1 MVEREALEKL
11 CLVFQTGGSNP
22 SLSVSKMKKEIDKTH
37 WTIQT
42 LVFLAII
49 PVFVFLNQIVPSEEI
64 FSFKDATSLLFL
76 PSLLSLSLVMISL
89 FCNRKKLFSNEYWYL
104 NDFVYWNIFSFT
116 LSLVAIFHGIN
127 SNIFP
132 LIFSQVFAYIA
143 LFLGYANELRNEIIE
158 GKFKKGE

>member
-42 LVFLAII
+42 LVFLTII
-49 PVFVFLNQIVPSEEI
+49 PMFVFLNQIISFEDI
-64 FSFKDATSLLFL
+64 FSSNETTFFFFL
-76 PSLLSLSLVMISL
+76 PSILSLLLVMISL
-89 FCNRKKLFSNEYWYL
+89 FCNRKKLFSKEYWYL
-104 NDFVYWNIFSFT
+104 NDFVYWNIFSCT

-127 SNIFP
+127 SKVFP

-143 LFLGYANELRNEIIE
+143 LLLGYANELRNEIIE
-158 GKFKKGE
+158 GKFKKGK

>member
-11 CLVFQTGGSNP
+11 CLVLQTGGSNP
-22 SLSVSKMKKEIDKTH
+22 SLSVYKMKKEIDKTH

-42 LVFLAII
+42 LVFLTII
-49 PVFVFLNQIVPSEEI
+49 PVFVFLNQIISFEDI
-64 FSFKDATSLLFL
+64 FSFKETTFFFFL
-76 PSLLSLSLVMISL
+76 PSILSLLLVMISL
-89 FCNRKKLFSNEYWYL
+89 FCNRKKLFSKEYWYL

-127 SNIFP
+127 SKVFP

-143 LFLGYANELRNEIIE
+143 LLLGYANELRNEIIE

>member
-22 SLSVSKMKKEIDKTH
+22 SLSVLKMKKEIDKTH

-42 LVFLAII
+42 LVFLTII
-49 PVFVFLNQIVPSEEI
+49 PVFVFLNQIISFEDI
-64 FSFKDATSLLFL
+64 FSSNETTFFFFL
-76 PSLLSLSLVMISL
+76 PSILSLLLVMISL
-89 FCNRKKLFSNEYWYL
+89 FCNRKKLFSKEYWYF

-127 SNIFP
+127 SKVFP

-143 LFLGYANELRNEIIE
+143 LLLGYANELRNEIIE
-158 GKFKKGE
+158 GKFKKGK

>member
-22 SLSVSKMKKEIDKTH
+22 SLSVLKMKKEIDKTH

-42 LVFLAII
+42 LVFLTII
-49 PVFVFLNQIVPSEEI
+49 PMFVFLNQIVPSEEI
-64 FSFKDATSLLFL
+64 FSFKEATSLLFL
-76 PSLLSLSLVMISL
+76 PSLLSISLVMISL
-89 FCNRKKLFSNEYWYL
+89 FCNRRKLFSKEYWYL
-104 NDFVYWNIFSFT
+104 NDFVYWNIFSCT

-127 SNIFP
+127 SKVFP

-143 LFLGYANELRNEIIE
+143 LLLGYANELRNEIIE

>member
-42 LVFLAII
+42 LVFLTII
-49 PVFVFLNQIVPSEEI
+49 PVFVFLNQIISFEDI
-64 FSFKDATSLLFL
+64 FSSNETTFFFFL
-76 PSLLSLSLVMISL
+76 PSILSLLLVMISL
-89 FCNRKKLFSNEYWYL
+89 FCNRKKLFSKEYWYL

-143 LFLGYANELRNEIIE
+143 LFLGYANELRNEIID
-158 GKFKKGE
+158 GKFKKGK

>member
-42 LVFLAII
+42 LVFLTII
-49 PVFVFLNQIVPSEEI
+49 PMFVFLNQIISFEDI
-64 FSFKDATSLLFL
+64 FSSNETTFFFFL
-76 PSLLSLSLVMISL
+76 PSILSLLLVMISL
-89 FCNRKKLFSNEYWYL
+89 FCNRKKLFSKEYWYL
-104 NDFVYWNIFSFT
+104 NDFVYWNIFSCT

-127 SNIFP
+127 SKVFP

-143 LFLGYANELRNEIIE
+143 LLLGYANELRNEIIE

>member
-42 LVFLAII
+42 LVFLTII
-49 PVFVFLNQIVPSEEI
+49 PMFVFLNQIISFEDI
-64 FSFKDATSLLFL
+64 FSSNETTFFFFL
-76 PSLLSLSLVMISL
+76 PSILSLLLVMISL
-89 FCNRKKLFSNEYWYL
+89 FCNRKKLFSKEYWYL
-104 NDFVYWNIFSFT
+104 NDFVYWNIFSCT

-127 SNIFP
+127 SKVFP

-143 LFLGYANELRNEIIE
+143 LLLGYANELRNEIID
-158 GKFKKGE
+158 GKFKKGK